1 MYFLPRRGGNPTLKY
16 ASRELGLKSMLFLF
30 ASRADQKFLA
40 LYFYLCE
47 IEWADSISVRDAAS
61 LGDVCL
67 GLGLL
72 IRGCKRSV
80 QD

>member
-1 MYFLPRRGGNPTLKY
+1 
-16 ASRELGLKSMLFLF
+16 MLFLF
-30 ASRADQKFLA
+30 ASRADPKFLA

-47 IEWADSISVRDAAS
+47 VEWAESISVRDAAS

-72 IRGCKRSV
+72 IPGCKKSV

>member
-1 MYFLPRRGGNPTLKY
+1 V
-16 ASRELGLKSMLFLF
+16 
-30 ASRADQKFLA
+30 SRADPKFLA

-47 IEWADSISVRDAAS
+47 VEWADSISVRDAAS

-72 IRGCKRSV
+72 IPGCKKSV